1 MQVRILVSIA
11 SAEWSY
17 TPGQIVEMDD
27 ALARTWIGSGI
38 AEPAEPAGEAEPE
51 PETVPASRK
60 PKRK

>member
-17 TPGQIVEMDD
+17 VPGQIVEMDGEMAD
-27 ALARTWIGSGI
+27 TWIGSGL
-38 AEPAEPAGEAEPE
+38 AEPAEPADEAEPE
-51 PETVPASRK
+51 QESVPASRK

>member
-17 TPGQIVEMDD
+17 VPGQIVEMDD
-27 ALARTWIGSGI
+27 DMARTWIGSGL
-38 AEPAEPAGEAEPE
+38 AEPAEPTSQAEPE
-51 PETVPASRK
+51 AETVHASRK

>member
-17 TPGQIVEMDD
+17 APGQIVEMDD
-27 ALARTWIGSGI
+27 ALARIWISSGLAEL
-38 AEPAEPAGEAEPE
+38 AEPSGEAGTEQEP
-51 PETVPASRK
+51 VPASRR

>member
-17 TPGQIVEMDD
+17 VPGQIVEMDGD
-27 ALARTWIGSGI
+27 MARTWIGSGLAEA
-38 AEPAEPAGEAEPE
+38 AEPADEAEPE
-51 PETVPASRK
+51 PETIHASRK